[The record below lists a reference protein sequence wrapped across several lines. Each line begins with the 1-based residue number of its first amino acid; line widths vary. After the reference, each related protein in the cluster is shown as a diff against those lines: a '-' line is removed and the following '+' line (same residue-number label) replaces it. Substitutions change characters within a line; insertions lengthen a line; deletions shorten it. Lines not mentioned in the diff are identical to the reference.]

1 MFPLRL
7 AVKYAQH
14 LTRSFRLH
22 GIHSPFVFNLQ
33 HEVID
38 HKGTFAAYLLNEDL
52 RQIMLE
58 DKRTI
63 SIKDFGAGSKTNA
76 NRQRQIKDIAKNS
89 AKPAKYAQLLFR
101 LVNHFAPET
110 IFDLGTSLGLTTAYL
125 ASARRSSTVYSFEG
139 CPETAKIAKEN
150 FRSLK
155 LGNIQVIEGNL
166 DETLSE
172 TLKKVEKVDFVFF
185 DGNHRYEPTMRY
197 FRQCLA
203 KAHENSVFVLDDIYW
218 SAEMERAWKE
228 ISAMPEVT
236 VSLDLFQIGIVF
248 FRKSQVKEYFTIR
261 Y

>member
-7 AVKYAQH
+7 AAKYAQH

-33 HEVID
+33 HDVID
-38 HKGTFAAYLLNEDL
+38 HKGTFGAYLLVEDL
-52 RQIMLE
+52 RQALLA

-63 SIKDFGAGSKTNA
+63 QIKDFGAGSKTNA
-76 NRQRQIKDIAKNS
+76 NRQRQIKDLAKNS
-89 AKPAKYAQLLFR
+89 AKPARYAQLLFR

-125 ASARRSSTVYSFEG
+125 ASARRSATVFTFEG
-139 CPETAKIAKEN
+139 CPETARIAREN
-150 FRSLK
+150 FKDLR
-155 LGNIQVIEGNL
+155 LGNIRLMEGNL

-172 TLKKVEKVDFVFF
+172 TLRKVEKLDFAFF

-236 VSLDLFQIGIVF
+236 VALDLFQIGIVF
-248 FRKSQVKEYFTIR
+248 FRKNQVKEYFTIR

>member
-14 LTRSFRLH
+14 LSRSFRLH

-33 HEVID
+33 HEVIN
-38 HKGTFAAYLLNEDL
+38 HKGTFGPYLLIEDL
-52 RQIMLE
+52 RKALLE
-58 DKRTI
+58 DNRSI
-63 SIKDFGAGSKTNA
+63 AIKDFGAGSKTNA
-76 NRQRQIKDIAKNS
+76 SRQRQIRDIAKNS

-110 IFDLGTSLGLTTAYL
+110 IFDLGTSLGLTTVYL
-125 ASARRSSTVYSFEG
+125 ASARRGSTVYTFEG
-139 CPETAKIAKEN
+139 CPETAKVAREN
-150 FRSLK
+150 FKGLK
-155 LGNIQVIEGNL
+155 LGNIRVIEGNL

-172 TLKKVEKVDFVFF
+172 TLKKVDKLDFAFL

-197 FRQCLA
+197 FRQCMA
-203 KAHENSVFVLDDIYW
+203 KAHEGSVFVLDDIYW
-218 SAEMERAWKE
+218 SAEMEKAWKE

-236 VSLDLFQIGIVF
+236 VALDLFQIGIVF